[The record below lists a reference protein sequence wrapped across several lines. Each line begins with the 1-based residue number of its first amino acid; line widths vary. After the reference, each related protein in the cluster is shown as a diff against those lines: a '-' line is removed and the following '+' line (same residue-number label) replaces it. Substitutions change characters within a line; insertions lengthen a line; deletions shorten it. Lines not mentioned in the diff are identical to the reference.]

1 MGTSGVSQAV
11 TVFLVNFVRT
21 QSGNCAKE
29 DLAKFGYK
37 QNMKVDFLNIL
48 LYFWLS
54 I

>member
-1 MGTSGVSQAV
+1 MGTSEVSQAV
-11 TVFLVNFVRT
+11 TVFFGFVCT

-37 QNMKVDFLNIL
+37 QNMKVEFLNIL